1 MGVCSSRPKRGNYA
15 WENDPRMFIQK
26 MRLLQ
31 QEINAILKQ
40 REEETEVYEKE
51 LMVFAFR
58 EAEWKKERK
67 KLKEEVKGLK
77 KSLEERE
84 ERIRQMEEEAKGC
97 IGLVRNSEIS
107 SDGVS
112 TDCRN
117 SSNIAAAAAA
127 TSLSLM
133 EQMREERAR
142 RDEAVEKWKML
153 YLAIKHELDDLI
165 QRTHEGTLNW
175 RADEEELMEDL
186 QRELKARDETIQVL
200 KAQLASMEDE
210 EYKRKRE
217 VDILRQSLRIM
228 SINSNNKVAN
238 SSARV
243 NNLSKPSI
251 RFAKL
256 AFVN

>member
-67 KLKEEVKGLK
+67 KLREEVKGLK

-84 ERIRQMEEEAKGC
+84 ERIRQMEEEAEGG
-97 IGLVRNSEIS
+97 IGIARKSEIS
-107 SDGVS
+107 SDGMA

-228 SINSNNKVAN
+228 STNSNNKVAT
-238 SSARV
+238 SAHV
-243 NNLSKPSI
+243 KNLSKSSI
-251 RFAKL
+251 RFTKL

>member
-97 IGLVRNSEIS
+97 IGL
-107 SDGVS
+107 
-112 TDCRN
+112 
-117 SSNIAAAAAA
+117 
-127 TSLSLM
+127 
-133 EQMREERAR
+133 MREERAR